1 MSRPKP
7 ETNFIV
13 NHLPPLSCAAGEDP
27 YLGFRMAQP
36 LVRGIQSQGVVANA
50 KHYVGNNQET
60 DRGSVSA
67 NIDERTLH
75 QIYLMPFE
83 GAIRAGVS
91 SVMCR

>member
-1 MSRPKP
+1 MS
-7 ETNFIV
+7 
-13 NHLPPLSCAAGEDP
+13 
-27 YLGFRMAQP
+27 QP

-75 QIYLMPFE
+75 EIYLPPFE
-83 GAIRAGVS
+83 GAVKAGVG
-91 SVMCR
+91 SVMCRWVVLY